1 MRRLRWLALALMLAV
16 SVATPAAVDAATPS
30 LGLGMSSGSPNVAEI
45 AVHCGPHA
53 RYVKGHRA
61 RTGHWIKGRCVATRR
76 R

>member
-1 MRRLRWLALALMLAV
+1 MRRPRWLALVLVLAAP
-16 SVATPAAVDAATPS
+16 VATPAAVEAATAS
-30 LGLGMSSGSPNVAEI
+30 LGLGMSSASPDVAEI